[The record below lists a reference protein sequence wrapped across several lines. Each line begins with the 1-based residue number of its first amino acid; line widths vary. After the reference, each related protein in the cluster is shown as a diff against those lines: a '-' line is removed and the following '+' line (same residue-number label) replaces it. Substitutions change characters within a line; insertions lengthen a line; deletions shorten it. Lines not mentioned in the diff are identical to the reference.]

1 MIATREM
8 AATFIIRAKMRNLF
22 GDAFSYPATPYFTD
36 VPATSSNFRFIQKL
50 REFGFTIGC
59 TATEFCPTSPVTR
72 EQLAVF
78 TVRAF
83 FN

>member
-1 MIATREM
+1 VVR
-8 AATFIIRAKMRNLF
+8 
-22 GDAFSYPATPYFTD
+22 PATHDVAD
-36 VPATSSNFRFIQKL
+36 VPATKSNFRFIQKM

-59 TATEFCPTSPVTR
+59 SATEFCPTSPITR